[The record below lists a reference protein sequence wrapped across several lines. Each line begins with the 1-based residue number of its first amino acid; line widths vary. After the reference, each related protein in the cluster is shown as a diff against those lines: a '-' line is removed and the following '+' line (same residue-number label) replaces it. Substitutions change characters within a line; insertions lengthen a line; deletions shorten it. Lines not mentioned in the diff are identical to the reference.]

1 MSKKLIVLIQ
11 LVVCVAAVVIISL
24 YGRNPEM
31 WKDFQYVEEIYF
43 LVNEER
49 VQNGYELE
57 LDNGTQEYQLTWYV
71 GPSDAT
77 FKSVRFESSNP
88 DKVAVN
94 ENGQVTFSSDEG
106 AVIYVYTTD
115 NSLLNA
121 YINLTIKPA
130 GGGVLPL

>member
-43 LVNEER
+43 IVNDER
-49 VQNGYELE
+49 VQDGYELE
-57 LDNGTQEYQLTWYV
+57 LASGTTTYQLVWFV
-71 GPSDAT
+71 GPDNAT
-77 FKSVRFESSNP
+77 IKEVRFESSNP

-106 AVIYVYTTD
+106 AVIYMYTTD

-121 YINLTIKPA
+121 HINLTIKPA